1 LDENL
6 PPPTAPEHPQATEA
20 GPAAPVPPA
29 CCPEPKAPGA
39 SAGPA
44 DYSRPF
50 FWVLLLCLALGI
62 AEFIT
67 PAPAAA
73 TRKSEDDGDFW
84 TSIAGR
90 FSTGIM
96 VVKVYGT
103 ISMPEKESYYGEG
116 AQDIADVLHK
126 LRKRDEVK
134 GVVLRV
140 NSPGGS
146 VGASQEI
153 YEEIKALSEKKKVV
167 VSMGD
172 MAASG
177 GYYISAP
184 ADYIYCNPGTITGSI
199 GVITQ
204 TVLAKDLIDKIGLQF
219 NVFKSGALK
228 DMGSMS
234 RPTTK
239 EEEAVFESIVM
250 GAYAQFVKAVTD
262 GRTTVRPGSG
272 RKVVLKTEADVQK
285 LADGRIYLGTQ
296 AVANGLADE
305 TGTLWDAI
313 AKCGELAGLG
323 RDPTVLKSRSM
334 PSLPDFMRLAG
345 SDSSTNSLGELASK
359 FLACSNEPVLY
370 LYRP

>member
-1 LDENL
+1 MDENL
-6 PPPTAPEHPQATEA
+6 TPPIAPEQS
-20 GPAAPVPPA
+20 PASEPVASVPPA
-29 CCPEPKAPGA
+29 CCQPPQAPC
-39 SAGPA
+39 GPA
-44 DYSRPF
+44 PAVDYSRAF
-50 FWVLLLCLALGI
+50 FWMLLLCLALGI
-62 AEFIT
+62 AQFLT
-67 PAPAAA
+67 PAPAASTHKA
-73 TRKSEDDGDFW
+73 EDDEDFW

-90 FSTGIM
+90 FNTGIM

-103 ISMPEKESYYGEG
+103 ISMPEKESYYGDT
-116 AQDIADVLHK
+116 QDVAEILHK

-134 GVVLRV
+134 GVVLRI

-204 TVLAKDLIDKIGLQF
+204 TVVAKELIDKLGVQF

-234 RPTTK
+234 RAATK

-250 GAYAQFVKAVTD
+250 GAYGQFVKAVAA
-262 GRTTVRPGSG
+262 GRTVVRPGSG
-272 RKVVLKTEADVQK
+272 RKVVLKTEADVRK

-296 AVANGLADE
+296 AVENGLADE

-334 PSLPDFMRLAG
+334 PSLPDFMKLAG
-345 SDSSTNSLGELASK
+345 SDSSASSLGELASR
-359 FLACSNEPVLY
+359 FLATSHEPVLY